1 MTTLRLLKPC
11 CVLKDTGSIYL
22 HCDTMASHCLKILM
36 DGVWHFRDSAKA
48 RKAGVY
54 KYNNLREIPRLQIV
68 SVADLFK
75 EYLPLQLPPEEVR
88 NGRKMTVIAEP
99 GADEAKGGLFGE

>member
-1 MTTLRLLKPC
+1 MSHAMFQRRLH
-11 CVLKDTGSIYL
+11 VLVLLLGQFAVGK
-22 HCDTMASHCLKILM
+22 
-36 DGVWHFRDSAKA
+36 
-48 RKAGVY
+48 
-54 KYNNLREIPRLQIV
+54 

-88 NGRKMTVIAEP
+88 NGRKMTVISEP